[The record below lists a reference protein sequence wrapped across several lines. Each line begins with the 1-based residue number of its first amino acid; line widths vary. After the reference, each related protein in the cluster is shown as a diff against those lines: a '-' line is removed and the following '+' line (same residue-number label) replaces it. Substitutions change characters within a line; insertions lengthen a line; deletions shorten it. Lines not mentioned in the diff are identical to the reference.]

1 MRIPIDGLL
10 RNFHQMS
17 QLPLH
22 ELQAFAAVAQHNS
35 FRKAALELAVTP
47 SALSH
52 TIKGLEARLGVR
64 LLNRT
69 TRAVSTTEAGLH
81 LLTRLGP
88 ALDEITMALDDL
100 NLHRET
106 PLGTLR
112 LNAPKAAA
120 QGVLPALVSRFLS
133 LHPQMQVEVVSN
145 DAFVDIVA
153 EGFDA
158 GVRFGE
164 SLQQDMVAHPMGPP
178 QHFVVVASPDY
189 LARHGRPRHPHD
201 LANHNCIRVRFP
213 SGAHFRWEFAQ
224 GGHRIHVDVPGTLS
238 TDDFQLMHRCA
249 EQGVGLAYAYAWQ
262 VQERI
267 HGGQL
272 VTVLDDWM
280 PPAEHFYL
288 YHPSRRLVKAGL
300 RAWILLL
307 KDERNEALRR

>member
-1 MRIPIDGLL
+1 
-10 RNFHQMS
+10 MS
-17 QLPLH
+17 ELPLH
-22 ELQAFAAVAQHNS
+22 ELQAFAAVAHHAS
-35 FRKAALELAVTP
+35 FRKAALGLGVTP

-52 TIKGLEARLGVR
+52 TVKGLETRLGVR

-69 TRAVSTTEAGLH
+69 TRAVSATEAGLH
-81 LLTRLGP
+81 LLARLRP
-88 ALDEITMALDDL
+88 ALDEIAVALDDL

-106 PLGTLR
+106 PIGTLR
-112 LNAPKAAA
+112 LNAPTAAA
-120 QGVLPALVSRFLS
+120 QSVLPPLVSRFLS

-153 EGFDA
+153 ERFDA

-164 SLQQDMVAHPMGPP
+164 SLQQDMVAHPIGPA

-189 LARHGRPRHPHD
+189 LARCGRPQHPHD

-224 GGHRIHVDVPGTLS
+224 GGHRVLVDVPGTLS

-267 HGGQL
+267 HKGQL

-300 RAWILLL
+300 REWINLL
-307 KDERNEALRR
+307 KDDCESRS

>member
-1 MRIPIDGLL
+1 
-10 RNFHQMS
+10 MS
-17 QLPLH
+17 NLPLH
-22 ELQAFAAVAQHNS
+22 ELQAFAAVAHHTS
-35 FRKAALELAVTP
+35 FRKAAVGLGVTP

-52 TIKGLEARLGVR
+52 TIKGLETRLGVR

-69 TRAVSTTEAGLH
+69 TRAVSATEAGLH
-81 LLTRLGP
+81 LLSRLRP
-88 ALDEITMALDDL
+88 AMDEIATALDDI

-106 PLGTLR
+106 PIGTLR
-112 LNAPKAAA
+112 VNAPKAAA
-120 QGVLPALVSRFLS
+120 QGVLPPLVSRFLS
-133 LHPQMQVEVVSN
+133 RHPQMQVEVVSN

-164 SLQQDMVAHPMGPP
+164 SLQQDMVAHPIGPP

-189 LARHGRPRHPHD
+189 LARCGRPKHPHD
-201 LANHNCIRVRFP
+201 LAKHNCIRVRFP
-213 SGAHFRWEFAQ
+213 SGAHFRWEFARR
-224 GGHRIHVDVPGTLS
+224 GHRIHVDVPGTLS
-238 TDDFQLMHRCA
+238 TDDFQLMHHCA

-267 HGGQL
+267 HRGRL

-300 RAWILLL
+300 REWIKLLQEHSDL
-307 KDERNEALRR
+307 SEC